1 MKLLIKSGRVMDPAS
16 KTDEV
21 SDILIE
27 NGKITKIAKQIKGKA
42 DKTIDAK
49 GCFVMPGF
57 IDLHVHLR
65 DPGFEEKET
74 IVTGAKAA
82 ARGGF
87 TTILAMPNTKP
98 VVDNADVVNY
108 VHQKAKN
115 LAAVNVLQIGAVTKG
130 QKGKELAEIHKMAQA
145 NIPAISEDGSSV
157 MNADLYDRAMRIAK
171 EENIPVFAH
180 CEDKN
185 LARGGVMNAGEK
197 AKELYLPGIANEAE
211 DVIVARDIVLAH
223 GTGAH
228 LHFCHCSTRGSVFMI
243 RQAKE
248 KGIHVTAEA
257 APHHFTLSEED
268 IQRDDANYK
277 MNPPLRSVKDV
288 EAIREGLKD
297 GTIDVIA
304 TDHAPHT
311 AIEKGR
317 SMRRAPFGIV
327 GLETAAALTYSELV
341 LKDYLT
347 PMQMAEKLSYNPAR
361 IIGLDKGTIKEGG
374 VADLV
379 IFDPSS
385 NYTISKDEFAGKAK
399 NTPFHNRKVTGKVIA
414 TIVSGEIVYREGTLK

>member
-197 AKELYLPGIANEAE
+197 AKELYLPGIVNEAE